1 MIFKWQFSLVQVLLL
16 LLTSSF
22 VVGQTQGVLIADI
35 LDKDTKEPLV
45 GAVVELEGI
54 AQGGT
59 TDIDGRVRIEGI
71 PTGNYNIIVTYL
83 GYNELRRFNQSFTSG
98 NAVILTLEL
107 EESSATLGEVNI
119 TALKKSS
126 IGVADQVTPLSI
138 QSLTTDEI
146 KRNPGGNFDISRVI
160 QVLPGVGGTAG
171 SVGGFRND
179 IIIRG
184 GAPNENIYFLD
195 GIEIPVINHFATQG
209 SAGGP
214 TGILNVS
221 FIEDVKLSSSAFDAR
236 YDNALASIFEF
247 KQRSGNP
254 ERFSGNARLSATEF
268 ALTAEGPLSEKTTY
282 MVSARRSYLQL
293 LFQAID
299 LPILPNYWDF
309 QYKVQYKPNA
319 KTTVNFIGVGAIDE
333 FRFTEPRNS
342 DPSKE
347 YILRS
352 SPGINQWNYTT
363 GVSVRR
369 LLNNGYVN
377 VALSRNMF
385 DNRIDRFEDRQI
397 GDEDARILG
406 LQSQEIENKLRI
418 DFNRRFA
425 GWRVSYGFV
434 GQYVKFNTEI
444 FNRIRNEITDE
455 QGNVIQPELSFNY
468 NSDIDFFRYGGFI
481 QTSKSF
487 LDERLSLAMGVRVD
501 MNNFTEEGNNPM
513 ETLSPRV
520 ALSYQIIPGLRAN
533 ASVGDYYKLPIYT
546 VLGFRDQEGNLV
558 NRDNL
563 YIRSTHYT
571 GGFEYLPNTAW
582 RFTAEAFY
590 KDYSNY
596 PVSTLTGISLANQG
610 GDFGSIGNEPVVSDG
625 DGRAYGFELF
635 AQRKFSGKYYFVLSY
650 TYVRSEF
657 SGFNG
662 VLVPSAWDSRHLI
675 SGLLGR
681 KFKNGWEME
690 LKYRFAAGAP
700 FTPFDLE
707 ASRLNYLSLGTGIL
721 NFDQLNSQ
729 RLDNF
734 SSFDFRLDKRWN
746 YPKWTL
752 NVFLDIVNAFVQP
765 TPAFPNYTFE
775 RNESNTGWATTD
787 GQSVKADGS
796 NAIPLILTNND
807 AIIIPTI
814 GFIIEW

>member
-1 MIFKWQFSLVQVLLL
+1 MKKNFTPIYLFFLTVFCNGIFA
-16 LLTSSF
+16 
-22 VVGQTQGVLIADI
+22 QTEGVLIATI
-35 LDKDTKEPLV
+35 VDKNTQEPLI
-45 GAVVELEGI
+45 GAIVELEDLNL
-54 AQGGT
+54 GT
-59 TDIDGRVRIEGI
+59 SSDESGSIRIDNI
-71 PTGNYNIIVTYL
+71 PVGNHNIIVSYL
-83 GYNELRRFNQSFTSG
+83 GYKTLRRFNQSFTSG
-98 NAVILTLEL
+98 NAVILNLEL
-107 EESSATLGEVNI
+107 EEESASLKEVSV

-126 IGVADQVTPLSI
+126 VGVADMITPLSV
-138 QSLTTDEI
+138 QSLTSDEI
-146 KRNPGGNFDISRVI
+146 KSNPGGNFDISRVI

-184 GAPNENIYFLD
+184 GAPNENVFYLD

-221 FIEDVKLSSSAFDAR
+221 FLEDVKLSSSAFDAR
-236 YDNALASIFEF
+236 FDNALASVFEF

-282 MVSARRSYLQL
+282 LASARRSYLQV

-309 QYKVQYKPNA
+309 QYKIQYKPNP
-319 KTTVNFIGVGAIDE
+319 KTTINFIGVGAIDE
-333 FRFTEPRNS
+333 FTFTEPRETS
-342 DPSKE
+342 PEKE

-363 GVSVRR
+363 GVSVKR
-369 LLNNGYVN
+369 LIDDGYIN

-385 DNRIDRFEDRQI
+385 DNRVDRFEDRQE
-397 GDEDARILG
+397 GNEDFRILG

-418 DFNRRFA
+418 DFNRVF
-425 GWRVSYGFV
+425 GDWRLSYGIM

-444 FNRIRNEITDE
+444 YNRIRNEIRDE
-455 QGNVIQPELSFNY
+455 QGQLVQPALIFDYDSA
-468 NSDIDFFRYGGFI
+468 IDFYRYGLFI
-481 QTSKSF
+481 QGSRSF
-487 LDERLSLAMGVRVD
+487 FEDRLSVAAGVRSD
-501 MNNFTEEGNNPM
+501 MNSFTEEGNDPLR
-513 ETLSPRV
+513 TLSPRV
-520 ALSYQIIPGLRAN
+520 SLSYALAPGFRIN
-533 ASVGDYYKLPIYT
+533 TSVGSYYKLPIYT
-546 VLGFRDQEGNLV
+546 VLGFRNQDRTLV

-571 GGFEYLPNTAW
+571 GGLEYIPNSSW

-590 KDYSNY
+590 KDYGNY
-596 PVSTLTGISLANQG
+596 PVSVLTGISLANQG
-610 GDFGSIGNEPVVSDG
+610 GDFGSIGNEEVVSDG
-625 DGRAYGFELF
+625 IGQAYGFELF
-635 AQRKFSGKYYFVLSY
+635 AQRKFTGKTYGVISY

-662 VLVPSAWDSRHLI
+662 VLVPSAWDSRHII

-681 KFKNGWEME
+681 KFNKGWEVG

-707 ASRLNYLSLGTGIL
+707 ASRVNYASLGVGIL
-721 NFDQLNSQ
+721 DFSQLNSQ
-729 RLDNF
+729 RLNNF
-734 SSFDFRLDKRWN
+734 NQFDIRIDKKWN
-746 YPKWTL
+746 FPKWTL
-752 NVFLDIVNAFVQP
+752 DVFIDIQNAFLQP
-765 TPAFPNYTFE
+765 NPAFPNYTFA
-775 RNESNTGWATTD
+775 RTDDNSGWATTD
-787 GQSVKADGS
+787 GAALMQDGS
-796 NAIPLILTNND
+796 NAIPVILSNND
-807 AIIIPTI
+807 AVVVPTL

>member
-1 MIFKWQFSLVQVLLL
+1 M
-16 LLTSSF
+16 
-22 VVGQTQGVLIADI
+22 
-35 LDKDTKEPLV
+35 
-45 GAVVELEGI
+45 
-54 AQGGT
+54 
-59 TDIDGRVRIEGI
+59 
-71 PTGNYNIIVTYL
+71 
-83 GYNELRRFNQSFTSG
+83 
-98 NAVILTLEL
+98 
-107 EESSATLGEVNI
+107 
-119 TALKKSS
+119 
-126 IGVADQVTPLSI
+126 
-138 QSLTTDEI
+138 
-146 KRNPGGNFDISRVI
+146 
-160 QVLPGVGGTAG
+160 
-171 SVGGFRND
+171 
-179 IIIRG
+179 
-184 GAPNENIYFLD
+184 
-195 GIEIPVINHFATQG
+195 
-209 SAGGP
+209 
-214 TGILNVS
+214 
-221 FIEDVKLSSSAFDAR
+221 
-236 YDNALASIFEF
+236 
-247 KQRSGNP
+247 
-254 ERFSGNARLSATEF
+254 
-268 ALTAEGPLSEKTTY
+268 
-282 MVSARRSYLQL
+282 
-293 LFQAID
+293 
-299 LPILPNYWDF
+299 
-309 QYKVQYKPNA
+309 
-319 KTTVNFIGVGAIDE
+319 
-333 FRFTEPRNS
+333 
-342 DPSKE
+342 
-347 YILRS
+347 
-352 SPGINQWNYTT
+352 
-363 GVSVRR
+363 
-369 LLNNGYVN
+369 
-377 VALSRNMF
+377 
-385 DNRIDRFEDRQI
+385 
-397 GDEDARILG
+397 
-406 LQSQEIENKLRI
+406 
-418 DFNRRFA
+418 
-425 GWRVSYGFV
+425 RVSYGFV

-681 KFKNGWEME
+681 KFKNGWEMG

-775 RNESNTGWATTD
+775 RNERNTGWATTD